1 MFLDAFILK
10 FELSMI
16 FAKKPALPN
25 RIAMT
30 DAPREIDPLKQL
42 AMLTAGDALI
52 FRHYELD
59 KRERLFLGQSLRNA
73 CRDAAILF
81 MVAEDQKLGLRL
93 RADGLHLPGW
103 ALRQGY
109 HWRRRAHP
117 KWIISGAVHSTR
129 ELILAEHRGV
139 DIAILS
145 PVFPTKSHPA
155 AKSLGVI
162 GAAGLSQQTSLPVYA
177 LGGMNE
183 TSAHRLRGLSVEGY
197 AFVSPD

>member
-1 MFLDAFILK
+1 MFLDVFTLN
-10 FELSMI
+10 FGLSMI

-30 DAPREIDPLKQL
+30 DAQRGIDPLKQL
-42 AMLTAGDALI
+42 AGLTAGDALI
-52 FRHYELD
+52 FRHYELN
-59 KRERLFLGQSLRNA
+59 KRNRLLLGQSLRKA
-73 CRDAAILF
+73 CSDAAVLF
-81 MVAEDQKLGLRL
+81 MVAEDQKLGLQL
-93 RADGLHLPGW
+93 RADGVHLPSW
-103 ALRQGY
+103 ALRQGCD
-109 HWRRRAHP
+109 WQKRAHP

-129 ELILAEHRGV
+129 ELILAERIGI

-155 AKSLGVI
+155 AKGLGAI
-162 GAAGLSQQTSLPVYA
+162 RTAELRQQTSLPVYA

-183 TSAHRLRGLSVEGY
+183 TSARRLRGLGVKGY